1 MNHSTKAF
9 EHLLEVMN
17 ELRLKCPWDAKQTID
32 SLRHL
37 TIEETYELADA
48 IIENNPENIKEELG
62 DIIMHI
68 VFYALIAS
76 ESQLFNIDDVIEGVC
91 NKLIRRH
98 PHVFGET
105 NVSDD
110 EEVKRNWEAI
120 KLKEKAGKTVLG
132 GVPRGLPA
140 LTKAHRIQDKA
151 RAAGFDWDNP
161 ADVWAKVKEE
171 ISEVEEAV
179 ANLSMDERESEFG
192 DLLFSI
198 INAARLYNIDPEAA
212 LEKTNKK
219 FIYRFNYIEQKAN
232 EAGRKLNEMTL
243 PEMDIYWEEAKKREY

>member
-1 MNHSTKAF
+1 MNRSAEAF
-9 EHLLEVMN
+9 NQLIEVMN
-17 ELRLKCPWDAKQTID
+17 ELRQKCPWDAKQTID

-48 IIENNPENIKEELG
+48 IIENNPEHIKEELG

-76 ESQLFNIDDVIEGVC
+76 ETQLFDIEDVLKGVC
-91 NKLIRRH
+91 EKLIRRH
-98 PHVFGET
+98 PHVFGDI
-105 NVSDD
+105 NVEDD

-151 RAAGFDWDNP
+151 RAAGFDWEKP
-161 ADVWAKVKEE
+161 ADVWNKVKEE
-171 ISEVEEAV
+171 INEVEDAI
-179 ANLSMDERESEFG
+179 ANLSIEEREKEFG

-198 INAARLYNIDPEAA
+198 INAARLYDIDPEAA

-232 EAGRKLNEMTL
+232 EANRKLSDMSL
-243 PEMDIYWEEAKKREY
+243 AEMDIFWEEAKKDE